1 MNAVSGSWIENKLY
15 QNDLYILCNKRQPFN
30 LPLIILWLVGESN
43 ICKQNRLHV
52 LHIIIISNNFITFW
66 IYGFGIKTLALVV
79 SRHTEADILINIA
92 AFSQLDREFEWA
104 KMEIMTFEVNQ
115 VSGGVSVLLYCTTQ
129 GRSYLW
135 V

>member
-1 MNAVSGSWIENKLY
+1 MNLHVYFWKDTFKREYLIFVEKSKPTQENNTFCYLIKCKFESKQNYQIVNAVSGSWIENKLY

-66 IYGFGIKTLALVV
+66 IWNKNTGI
-79 SRHTEADILINIA
+79 
-92 AFSQLDREFEWA
+92 
-104 KMEIMTFEVNQ
+104 
-115 VSGGVSVLLYCTTQ
+115 GC
-129 GRSYLW
+129 
-135 V
+135 